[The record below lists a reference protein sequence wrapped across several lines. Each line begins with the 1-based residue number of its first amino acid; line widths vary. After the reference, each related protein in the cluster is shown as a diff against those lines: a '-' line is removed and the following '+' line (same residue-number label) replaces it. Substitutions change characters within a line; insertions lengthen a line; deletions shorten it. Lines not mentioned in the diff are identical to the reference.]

1 MSSQFLKCSC
11 TKVLPGVICIIQA
24 FQIIGAQYFTSS
36 PLRYGINENFVQFW
50 LKLSTQ
56 RNFVGHGFL
65 SQWWGDNVHL
75 LKTVSSLIFLS
86 RLQSKWCNLKT
97 DDCFFQMKFVGRSI
111 FKVTLSVVSSF
122 SILFQELLIQKWF

>member
-24 FQIIGAQYFTSS
+24 FQIIGAQYFSS
-36 PLRYGINENFVQFW
+36 LPLRYGINEKFVQFW
-50 LKLSTQ
+50 LKLSTK

-86 RLQSKWCNLKT
+86 RLQSKWCNLKKLMT
-97 DDCFFQMKFVGRSI
+97 GFFRWNSLEDRFLKSLY
-111 FKVTLSVVSSF
+111 LSLVV
-122 SILFQELLIQKWF
+122 FQFYSKNY